1 MKKRLLNI
9 ILVLLTLSLSS
20 CASLFNSPLTQ
31 TKVILSEP
39 SKLTINGEENNNIV
53 DQKEIFILRSNAPL
67 KIKAESVAN
76 KKEISVEAKN
86 SLMYWSNLLFSSW
99 IGMLIDNN
107 NPKRYDYP
115 KTIYIDLKD
124 SLQTSQAYRTYDKK
138 YDLLKNQIKFT
149 PLKLIGSFN
158 SGLEVAYERK
168 TSKKFS
174 TQFMGSLLFNSLVL
188 KNEKSPTS
196 LEGFRASIEQKYFY
210 NESALIGPYLSFEVN
225 YMQKK
230 YYDTRN
236 FGDIPADYDPYLD
249 PNYDKVKYYSDN
261 FGINKKT
268 LSFNFKW
275 GYQTII
281 NQLVIDAYVG
291 IGPRYRDVRHFD
303 RINPNDEIQGTD
315 GDLDIS
321 RIGILEAKEWS
332 LSIPLNVKV
341 GWAF

>member
-1 MKKRLLNI
+1 MLKI

-20 CASLFNSPLTQ
+20 CASLFNSPLTR

-53 DQKEIFILRSNAPL
+53 DQKEIFILRSNEPL
-67 KIKAESVAN
+67 KILAESAAN

-124 SLQTSQAYRTYDKK
+124 SLQTTQAYRTYDKK
-138 YDLLKNQIKFT
+138 YDAFKNQIKFT

-188 KNEKSPTS
+188 KNEESPTS

-210 NESALIGPYLSFEVN
+210 NESAMLGPYVSFEVN

-230 YYDTRN
+230 YYDTWS
-236 FGDIPADYDPYLD
+236 FGDIPADYDPYSY
-249 PNYDKVKYYSDN
+249 PNSDKVIYYSDTY
-261 FGINKKT
+261 GINKKT
-268 LSFNFKW
+268 LSLNFKW

-281 NQLVIDAYVG
+281 DRFVIDAYIG
-291 IGPRYRDVRHFD
+291 IGPKYRDVRHFD
-303 RINPNDEIQGTD
+303 RINPTYKEEGVD
-315 GDLDIS
+315 DLN
-321 RIGILEAKEWS
+321 IGRFGKREVKEWS
-332 LSIPLNVKV
+332 ISIPLNVEV